1 MFGAPVCG
9 WIADKTGRHRTI
21 AILVCFMAAITN
33 MMQPVVTMLMGDPEK
48 NTCPQPSQTGNESDE
63 YTATYKMAY
72 HRGGDASVTQ
82 NSRLF
87 YFLLAAS
94 TVASFF
100 DGTTMGFVDSGM
112 YVR

>member
-1 MFGAPVCG
+1 
-9 WIADKTGRHRTI
+9 
-21 AILVCFMAAITN
+21 MAAITN

-48 NTCPQPSQTGNESDE
+48 NTCPQPSQTGNNE
-63 YTATYKMAY
+63 YAATFKMAY
-72 HRGGDASVTQ
+72 HRHRGDASVAQ

-87 YFLLAAS
+87 FFLLAAS

-112 YVR
+112 YVLLMTYYYTLSVKKLSA